1 MRTIS
6 YVATFFSLLLLTQVA
21 AATEHAKEV
30 TLYKNPYCECCEG
43 YARYLR
49 ANGYEVT
56 VVPTHELVQM
66 SQDAGIPEKF
76 QGCHLSYIDQYVVS
90 GHVPIPTIERLL
102 AEKPPIAGITLP
114 GMPAGS
120 PGMPGEKK
128 QPFVILEVN
137 GSSPRVYAVE

>member
-1 MRTIS
+1 MRTIAYAITLVS
-6 YVATFFSLLLLTQVA
+6 IVFYAQVTT
-21 AATEHAKEV
+21 ATESSKEA

-76 QGCHLSYIDQYVVS
+76 QGCHLSYIDDYVVS
-90 GHVPIPTIERLL
+90 GHVPITTIDRLL
-102 AEKPPIAGITLP
+102 SEKPSIVGITLP

-120 PGMPGEKK
+120 PGMPGDKK
-128 QPFVILEVN
+128 GPFVILEVN
-137 GSSPRVYAVE
+137 GSSPKVYAVE